1 MHFQDIPEPSLLSF
15 EEYLQMS
22 RDIVS
27 GKQKEK
33 IYEPESMLRYTR
45 SNLERMEYVLR
56 EMTIEKKLY
65 NRLSEQLPP
74 MQWVVITEPWCGDAS
89 QLVPVLYLVACCSSD
104 IRFSLILRDK
114 NPKIMDQY
122 LTDGSRSIPLLMVF
136 EESSGECIG
145 RWGPRPQN
153 LQQKLQQMKLDETS
167 DFRSLVRNIHEWY
180 RQDLG
185 KSCQQELIDLIP
197 QWKKNAQNLRN
208 PV

>member
-1 MHFQDIPEPSLLSF
+1 MHFQNIPAASLLSF
-15 EEYLQMS
+15 EEYLQLS

-27 GKQKEK
+27 GKLKEK

-65 NRLSEQLPP
+65 NRLAEDLPP
-74 MQWVVITEPWCGDAS
+74 MHWVVITEPWCGDAS
-89 QLVPVLYLVACCSSD
+89 QLVPVLYLIACCNPD

-114 NPKIMDQY
+114 NPQIMDQF
-122 LTDGSRSIPLLMVF
+122 LTDGSRSIPLLMAF
-136 EESSGECIG
+136 DEKSGACIG

-153 LQQKLQQMKLDETS
+153 LQQKIQDMKLDETS
-167 DFRSLVRNIHEWY
+167 DFRTLVRSIHDWY

-197 QWKKNAQNLRN
+197 QWKKNAQDL
-208 PV
+208 